1 MNMSKE
7 NRDAPKNWRSVK
19 TFKSLIIV
27 NFLIAL
33 ILTLSFNSNK
43 VGTLA
48 IFNEWPEFLYSFL
61 ISLTLS
67 YGISVIIEFTDTR
80 ISWIHAPLKRLVV
93 EFIAV
98 TAYAF
103 VIGFIFSTVLLWAF
117 YNYTFA
123 TLPWDNI
130 LSNTKWPIIISLIV
144 TIAFTTRAFLF
155 EWRTAAIASE
165 KLRADRFQGQYQSLK
180 NQLNPHFLFN
190 SLNTLSNLVYDD
202 QEKAIVFIQKLSK
215 IYRYVIEVQ
224 QEELVTVK
232 QELSFLENY
241 LGLQKL
247 RFGDNLQVEINVE
260 NQEALIPPLS
270 LQLLLENA
278 IKHNIISSDDPLH
291 IEIVGKE
298 NSIIIRNNLQI
309 KDIKENSTGIGLENI
324 RSRLSYFS
332 DASLKVT
339 QNDKEFIVELPI
351 MKSA

>member
-1 MNMSKE
+1 MNMSKD

-19 TFKSLIIV
+19 TLKSLLIV
-27 NFLIAL
+27 NSIIAA
-33 ILTLSFNSNK
+33 IITISFHPDKATS
-43 VGTLA
+43 LA
-48 IFNEWPEFLYSFL
+48 IFNEWREFLYSFI
-61 ISLTLS
+61 ISLALS
-67 YGISVIIEFTDTR
+67 YGISVIVEFTDTR
-80 ISWIHAPLKRLVV
+80 ISWIHEPLKRLIV
-93 EFIAV
+93 ELLSV

-103 VIGFIFSTVLLWAF
+103 IVGFLFATILLWGF
-117 YNYTFA
+117 YDFTFD

-130 LSNTKWPIIISLIV
+130 LRNTRWPIIISLIV

-224 QEELVTVK
+224 QEELVTVS

-291 IEIVGKE
+291 IEIIGKE
-298 NSIIIRNNLQI
+298 DSIIVRNNLQI

-332 DASLKVT
+332 DESLKVT
-339 QNDKEFIVELPI
+339 QNEKEFIVELPI